1 MQLTKMLRMELRME
15 MVSINNDNIAA
26 QKMMQVTASSLMKM
40 VTVFV
45 SNINK
50 TRMLLK
56 TLSRAYLVIRYEMR
70 RRLILHETR
79 FPC

>member
-1 MQLTKMLRMELRME
+1 MWLTKMLRMELRME

-56 TLSRAYLVIRYEMR
+56 TLSQAYLVIR
-70 RRLILHETR
+70 
-79 FPC
+79 

>member
-1 MQLTKMLRMELRME
+1 MWLTKMLRMELRME

-70 RRLILHETR
+70 RPLILHETR

>member
-40 VTVFV
+40 VTVF
-45 SNINK
+45 
-50 TRMLLK
+50 
-56 TLSRAYLVIRYEMR
+56 
-70 RRLILHETR
+70 
-79 FPC
+79 CQ

>member
-1 MQLTKMLRMELRME
+1 MWLIKMLRMELRME

-56 TLSRAYLVIRYEMR
+56 TLSQAYLVIR
-70 RRLILHETR
+70 
-79 FPC
+79 

>member
-1 MQLTKMLRMELRME
+1 MRLTKMLRMELRME

-56 TLSRAYLVIRYEMR
+56 TLSQAYLVIR
-70 RRLILHETR
+70 
-79 FPC
+79 

>member
-1 MQLTKMLRMELRME
+1 MLRMELRME

-56 TLSRAYLVIRYEMR
+56 TLSQAYLVIR
-70 RRLILHETR
+70 
-79 FPC
+79 